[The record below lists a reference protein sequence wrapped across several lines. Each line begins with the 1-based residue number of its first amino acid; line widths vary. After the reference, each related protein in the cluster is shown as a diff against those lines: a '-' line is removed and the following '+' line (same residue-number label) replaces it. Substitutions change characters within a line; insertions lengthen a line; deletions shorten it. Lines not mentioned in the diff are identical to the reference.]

1 MIRTLL
7 FALLLL
13 GCIAA
18 AQDEQEGVP
27 GSFLELLRERTTLSG
42 TIEVESA
49 IELDQMD
56 IQKFDIK
63 IEPELEI
70 ELPGDIDLTI
80 IPLLRG
86 DLEDSLHPH
95 QIEQLSTSGPTR
107 RLLIGDSVELELR
120 ELYIEA
126 YPGDTYLKI
135 GKQQIVWGK
144 ADGLKVLDVVN
155 PQDFREFVLDDF
167 DDSRTPL
174 WSVNWEVPIKETTLQ
189 LVWIP
194 DTTGYLV
201 PSEGATYRFVSNLPQ
216 PPPGLLSVQ
225 RDIDRPDTPISDSDL
240 GARLSAFVGG
250 WDLTLNYLYHY
261 DDVPALYRS
270 IKPYPLGVYIQ
281 VEPQYERTHL
291 VGTTFS
297 NAFGDF
303 TFRGEVGYSFDK
315 YYSTE
320 SILDRDGV
328 HKSDELGFVLG
339 LDYFGISET
348 LLSVQ
353 LFQNYLM
360 EDAPGLLRDRV
371 ETNVSFRA
379 QRDFM
384 NDSLKFS
391 TIWVHSVNHGDGFV
405 RPKIEYQL
413 EDNIEVWAGIDI
425 FYGTAQ
431 GLYGQFKKT
440 DRLVLGMEWGF

>member
-1 MIRTLL
+1 MFRSLL
-7 FALLLL
+7 CISLLL
-13 GCIAA
+13 GSIVA
-18 AQDEQEGVP
+18 AQEEQEGSP
-27 GSFLELLRERTTLSG
+27 GSFLQRVRERTSVSG
-42 TIEVESA
+42 TIEVEA
-49 IELDQMD
+49 ALELDRANL
-56 IQKFDIK
+56 QKFDIK
-63 IEPELEI
+63 IEPEFEI
-70 ELPGDIDLTI
+70 ELPNELDLTI

-86 DLEDSLHPH
+86 DLEDDLHPH
-95 QIEQLSTSGPTR
+95 QIEQGSTSGLSR
-107 RLLIGDSVELELR
+107 RVLIGDSLELELR
-120 ELYIEA
+120 EFYIEA
-126 YPGDTYLKI
+126 YPGNTYLKI

-167 DDSRTPL
+167 DDSRIPL
-174 WSVNWEVPIKETTLQ
+174 WSVNWEVPIKDATLQ

-194 DTTGYLV
+194 DTTAHLV
-201 PSEGATYRFVSNLPQ
+201 PSEGATYRFISNLPQ
-216 PPPGLLSVQ
+216 PPPGILSVQ
-225 RDIDRPDTPISDSDL
+225 RDIERPDNPVSDSDI
-240 GARLSAFVGG
+240 GARLSAFIGG
-250 WDLTLNYLYHY
+250 WDLTLNYLYHF

-270 IKPYPLGVYIQ
+270 IKPYPLGAYIE

-291 VGTTFS
+291 LGTTFS

-303 TFRGEVGYSFDK
+303 TFRGEVGYSFAK
-315 YYSTE
+315 YYPTE
-320 SILDRDGV
+320 SIFDRDGV

-360 EDAPGLLRDRV
+360 DNAPGLLRDQV

-413 EDNIEVWAGIDI
+413 EDNLEVWAGVDI
-425 FYGTAQ
+425 FYGTER

-440 DRLVLGMEWGF
+440 DRVVLGMEWGF